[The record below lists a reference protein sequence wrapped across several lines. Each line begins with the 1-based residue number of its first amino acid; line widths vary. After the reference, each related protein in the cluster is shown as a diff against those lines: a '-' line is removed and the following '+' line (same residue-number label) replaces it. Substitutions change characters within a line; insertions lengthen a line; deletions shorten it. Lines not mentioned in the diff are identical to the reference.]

1 MGAFNSHFK
10 LQAYI
15 HILAASSARALLVSL
30 PSFQK
35 EGAGKTG
42 CRLAPMAPV
51 LNIAQA
57 MHRGKPQAKPEATR
71 PSLRSGLT
79 AYGVLLCLQDLPE
92 CANGRF

>member
-51 LNIAQA
+51 LNVAHA
-57 MHRGKPQAKPEATR
+57 MHRGNTGEAGSN
-71 PSLRSGLT
+71 PAFPAQWFDGLCS
-79 AYGVLLCLQDLPE
+79 AP
-92 CANGRF
+92 R